1 MDLQS
6 FIQSGLLEAYALGQ
20 CTAEERALVERM
32 VAEHAE
38 ARAELAS
45 IEKSLEGYASAN
57 AVPPPAWMK
66 GRILEVIENEANT
79 PAPPPPPA
87 APGARSGILPLRVF
101 QLLALGFA
109 LLALL
114 FFVRENNIVS
124 EKTALEN
131 RITGLQQQINDCE
144 QNKRRTDTLRQVVQ
158 LLRDRE
164 NTRAVAL
171 NPATGTGNAVYAYQN
186 ANRCQIAID
195 LATLPASGKGQYY
208 QFWAIEDGKAPVSL
222 GMVREQT
229 ASGWQ
234 LLPCLD
240 NAITLAI
247 SVENNPEGNAQPTEV
262 FRVGNI
268 PAAGG

>member
-66 GRILEVIENEANT
+66 GRILEVIENESGK
-79 PAPPPPPA
+79 PA
-87 APGARSGILPLRVF
+87 ASPPSAGPGAGGLLPLRVF
-101 QLLALGFA
+101 QLLALCFA

-114 FFVRENNIVS
+114 FFFQHNNTTS

-131 RITGLQQQINDCE
+131 RVAGLQQQIDDCE
-144 QNKRRTDTLRQVVQ
+144 RDKRRTDTLRQVVQ

-171 NPATGTGNAVYAYQN
+171 NPATGTGNAVYAFQN

-234 LLPCLD
+234 LLPCHN
-240 NAITLAI
+240 NAVALAI
-247 SVENNPEGNAQPTEV
+247 SIENNPEGNAQPTEV